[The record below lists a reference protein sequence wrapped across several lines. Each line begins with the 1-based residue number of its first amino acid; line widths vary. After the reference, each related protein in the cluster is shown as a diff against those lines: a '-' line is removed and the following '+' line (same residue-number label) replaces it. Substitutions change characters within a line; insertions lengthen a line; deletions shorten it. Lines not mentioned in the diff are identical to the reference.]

1 MSEKRLHKRK
11 PVAYFAFVILAF
23 VVFGSIFFCS
33 AKDNA
38 NALSSGAYNYRLE
51 TAAAVITSADK
62 SLSGKIEIPSRL
74 GLFPVVA
81 IDENAFEDCTKITE
95 VVFPKSV
102 KEIKNSAFSGCS
114 SLETVVFSSE
124 LSSIGAEAFSGCAVK
139 TLKIPSDVSFIG
151 ENAFKDCGLSG
162 IIMTAMPETVQ
173 SKAFGEN
180 GEGETLPVIFGYSET
195 SVKAFSEENGF
206 LFVNISCR
214 HNVNGLF
221 VTLEKAPTCKEEGRK
236 IGVFCEKCASFV
248 GGGETAPV
256 TEHSIVETEPVE
268 STCTVRGS
276 FGGKHCKFCGMVTEE
291 PVLLPLASHTP
302 VSAVTKKA
310 TAKENGLRVERCSVC
325 KKVLKKTVIKKAN
338 IVYLSKTVYT
348 FENKVFTPSV
358 IVKNSDGKTL
368 KNKKDYTVAYSP
380 GRKKT
385 GRYPVTVTF
394 IGDYSGKVTL
404 SFSIVPGKTAA
415 LKTTLK
421 ETAVSAKWK
430 KVSGA
435 DGYRVYLFREGD
447 FVKGID
453 TTKTAVAFKNLSR
466 GAKYKLVV
474 RAFKKSGKEKLFSTF
489 SASSLFLTKPSAVK
503 ITSVKTGGGAVK
515 ITWKEQKFVT
525 GYVVYISA
533 KPNKGFKKIG
543 TVKDKNS
550 FAVKNLQK
558 GRTYYFSVRSYKSF
572 PKAGTVRS
580 DVGKIVAITVK

>member
-23 VVFGSIFFCS
+23 AVFGSIFFCS

-38 NALSSGAYNYRLE
+38 NALSSGDYNYRLD

-81 IDENAFEDCTKITE
+81 IDENAFEDCSKITE

-102 KEIKNSAFSGCS
+102 KEIKNGAFSGCS

-151 ENAFKDCGLSG
+151 KDAFKGCGLSG
-162 IIMTAMPETVQ
+162 IIMTAMPGTVQ
-173 SKAFGEN
+173 NGAFGES
-180 GEGETLPVIFGYSET
+180 GTLPVIFGYSET

-206 LFVNISCR
+206 SFVNISCR
-214 HNVNGLF
+214 HNADELS

-236 IGVFCEKCASFV
+236 IGVFCEKCASCV
-248 GGGETAPV
+248 GGGETVPV
-256 TEHSIVETEPVE
+256 TDHSIVETETVE

-276 FGGKHCKFCGMVTEE
+276 TGGMHCEFCGMVTKE

-310 TAKENGLRVERCSVC
+310 TATENGLRVERCSVC
-325 KKVLKKTVIKKAN
+325 KKVLKKTTIKKAN
-338 IVYLSKTVYT
+338 TVYLSKTVYT

-368 KNKKDYTVAYSP
+368 KNKKDYTVVYSP

-421 ETAVSAKWK
+421 ETSVSANWK

-447 FVKGID
+447 FVKSID
-453 TTKTAVAFKNLSR
+453 TTKTTAAFKNLSR

-525 GYVVYISA
+525 GYVVYVSA

-543 TVKDKNS
+543 SVKEKDS
-550 FAVKNLQK
+550 FTVKNLQK

-572 PKAGTVRS
+572 PKAGTVLS